1 MERETLAVTVW
12 LVVDDGNEVGVA
24 VMVVDLVAP
33 GAMLR
38 DPLEGPAE
46 TAPVAPAP
54 IENEPGSQTELSLLT
69 IVSV

>member
-24 VMVVDLVAP
+24 VMVAVLVAP

-38 DPLEGPAE
+38 DPVEGPAE
-46 TAPVAPAP
+46 TAPEAPAP
-54 IENEPGSQTELSLLT
+54 MENELGSQTELSLLT